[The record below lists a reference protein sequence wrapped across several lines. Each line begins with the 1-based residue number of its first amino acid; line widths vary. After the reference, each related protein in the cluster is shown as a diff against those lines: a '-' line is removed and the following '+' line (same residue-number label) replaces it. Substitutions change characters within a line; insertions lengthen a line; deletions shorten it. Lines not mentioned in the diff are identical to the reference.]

1 MSPLRTGTT
10 ILASIVLTATL
21 GCSIVEELDNAAAMM
36 EHNGSEKKSETAK
49 AEEDEPKKKGIDW
62 TVSRSLHAGE
72 IDATIVRCSFG
83 SSVQFMRVDDCHL
96 RGGTPGKI

>member
-1 MSPLRTGTT
+1 MNSLRPAIT
-10 ILASIVLTATL
+10 ILASLVLATTF

-72 IDATIVRCSFG
+72 IDASIVRCSFG
-83 SSVQFMRVDDCHL
+83 GSAQFMRVDDCRL
-96 RGGTPGKI
+96 RGGKPGKI